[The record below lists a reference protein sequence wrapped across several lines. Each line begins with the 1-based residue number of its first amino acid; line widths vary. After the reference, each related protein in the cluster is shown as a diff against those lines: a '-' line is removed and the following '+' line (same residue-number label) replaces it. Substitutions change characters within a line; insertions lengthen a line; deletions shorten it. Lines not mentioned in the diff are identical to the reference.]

1 MGIRTVL
8 NHATGPV
15 RDWVRI
21 MEPEYARAGLELTEH
36 SPYNRAYF
44 KREEEEYA
52 LSDYHCVAST
62 VVRDQLV
69 ALGISPKRI
78 WLAAYGADPLPFTAA
93 RNAEPSSEFRILFAG
108 QVCLRKGIKTLL
120 DALTKAGRTDW
131 RADFYGARLGEAEGD
146 IAAYQ
151 GATPLRFHGPV
162 SQEKLAEAMR
172 RSTVLV
178 LPSLEE
184 GFGLVVPQA
193 LNCGLPCIVS
203 DRVGG
208 KDLVRHR
215 QSGSVF
221 AVQNPEA
228 LAAELE
234 WWDLHRTRPN
244 ESFHWTEPARRL
256 IGLSTANDGI
266 RPTT

>member
-15 RDWVRI
+15 HDWVRI
-21 MEPEYARAGLELTEH
+21 MEPEYTRVGLKLTDH
-36 SPYNRAYF
+36 SPYDGSYF
-44 KREEEEYA
+44 EREEEEYA

-78 WLAAYGADPLPFTAA
+78 WVVPYGADPLTFNPPPEP
-93 RNAEPSSEFRILFAG
+93 EPSSEFRILFAG

-120 DALTKAGRTDW
+120 DALTISD
-131 RADFYGARLGEAEGD
+131 RADCRVDFFGARLGEADRD
-146 IAAYQ
+146 IAAYR
-151 GATPLRFHGPV
+151 GVTPLHFHGPV
-162 SQEKLAEAMR
+162 SQGRLAEAMR
-172 RSTVLV
+172 QSTVLV

-193 LNCGLPCIVS
+193 LSCGLPCIVS

-208 KDLVRHR
+208 KDLVRR
-215 QSGSVF
+215 RENGSIVP
-221 AVQNPEA
+221 VQNPEA
-228 LAAELE
+228 LAAELQY
-234 WWDLHRTRPN
+234 WDTHRTRSS

-256 IGLSTANDGI
+256 IGLSTASA
-266 RPTT
+266 